1 MHNAELAKKYQV
13 SPLTRRECGTKL
25 GVIYL

>member
-1 MHNAELAKKYQV
+1 VHNGELANKYQV
-13 SPLTRRECGTKL
+13 SPLTRKECSTKL

>member
-1 MHNAELAKKYQV
+1 MPNGELAKRYQV
-13 SPLTRRECGTKL
+13 SPLTRKEYATKL

>member
-1 MHNAELAKKYQV
+1 MHNGELANKYQV
-13 SPLTRRECGTKL
+13 SPSTRKVCATKL